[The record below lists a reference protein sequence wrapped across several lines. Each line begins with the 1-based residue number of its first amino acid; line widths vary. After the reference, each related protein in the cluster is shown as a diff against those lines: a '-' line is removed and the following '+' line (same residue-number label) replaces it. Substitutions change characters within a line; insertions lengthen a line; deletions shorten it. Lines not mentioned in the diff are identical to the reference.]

1 MKCFRDAGF
10 PTGNLYTNDVTL
22 DDDPD
27 DDIPL
32 IHLHKKIPFESLD
45 EITDIENTIPTEET
59 YDGDWEKTQCWTILR
74 IKKIFVEYESDED
87 DEPLLEAKSK
97 THHTYETLLDLLK
110 EAREFV
116 LVEDDTYLDPV
127 QNLITII
134 EKNIVQQKLSR
145 KRHQSNLDNF
155 VEQI

>member
-1 MKCFRDAGF
+1 VKCFRDAGF

-22 DDDPD
+22 DDDPN

-32 IHLHKKIPFESLD
+32 IHLQKKIPFESLD

-110 EAREFV
+110 EARKFA

>member
-1 MKCFRDAGF
+1 MTE
-10 PTGNLYTNDVTL
+10 TG
-22 DDDPD
+22 
-27 DDIPL
+27 
-32 IHLHKKIPFESLD
+32 KK
-45 EITDIENTIPTEET
+45 
-59 YDGDWEKTQCWTILR
+59 QCWTILR